1 LSGGLEYLGVAGG
14 RGWAIHVKGLGDKK
28 EEEAVK
34 PLLNS
39 NCANGK
45 DLYFQDL
52 SRSFLGSVLIG
63 LYVSI
68 LLM

>member
-1 LSGGLEYLGVAGG
+1 MGDTCLEAWNIQEYLKAADGRYLSGGLEYLGVAGG

-39 NCANGK
+39 NCANGE
-45 DLYFQDL
+45 DLYF
-52 SRSFLGSVLIG
+52 
-63 LYVSI
+63 
-68 LLM
+68 